1 MLRPYFNAA
10 TPAGGAML
18 TELRVRDLAVIA
30 DVTLPFQPGLNVL
43 TGETGAGKSMVVD
56 ALALLLGERASA
68 DVVRPGAEKTVVEGA
83 FEFTSAIHRHL
94 LPPFAALG
102 IELEDGRLIL
112 KREVHRE
119 GKSRAWVNG
128 SPTTVGV
135 LAQVGALLVDLHG
148 QHETQSLLR
157 PDAQRDMLDAYADAA
172 VERVAVRDAYARLK
186 ELEQREADLTSKQ
199 DEVRRKADYLRHVL
213 QEIERAKPKVGED
226 EALDVEAKRLAHAEE
241 LGRLAREL
249 EEAVDASGLSKAHRI
264 LGSLLRVDPS
274 LAKWQELLDAAV
286 ASATELAEAAR
297 SYASEIEAD
306 PERLTAVEQRRDLL
320 FRLQPKNSPTI
331 PDVLAARA
339 RRAPERFPAGEP
351 RRDLLFRLQQK
362 HGPTIPDVLA
372 ARDSAA
378 RELELLDTA
387 DLDLPNIAAEREAAA
402 GEFLRATEALTGK
415 RVTGAKKLARA
426 INKVLPALG
435 MEGGRFEAS
444 LVRRMPHAAH
454 GAEDVAF
461 LVKLNEG
468 MESRPLARVAS
479 GGELS
484 RLMLALKVV
493 LASHAVVPTLVF
505 DEVDQG
511 IGGEVGGRVGEALMA
526 VSREGRQA
534 LVITHLP
541 QIAVYADQQL
551 LVRKAKKSGIATSD
565 VEVVAGESRIKEIAR
580 MLGDADM
587 ATARRHATGLL
598 RTASALPPSPAE
610 APTPPAP
617 ARPKRGGFAGRT
629 TSLRRRPRRGSSPPR
644 AAAAALR

>member
-1 MLRPYFNAA
+1 
-10 TPAGGAML
+10 ML

-157 PDAQRDMLDAYADAA
+157 PDAQRDMLDAYADAD

-186 ELEQREADLTSKQ
+186 ELEQREAELTSKQ

-249 EEAVDASGLSKAHRI
+249 EDAVDSSGLSKAHRI
-264 LGSLLRVDPS
+264 LASLLRVDPS

-286 ASATELAEAAR
+286 ASAAELAQAAR

-306 PERLTAVEQRRDLL
+306 PERLTAVEQ
-320 FRLQPKNSPTI
+320 
-331 PDVLAARA
+331 
-339 RRAPERFPAGEP
+339 

-387 DLDLPNIAAEREAAA
+387 DLDLRNIAAEREQAAA
-402 GEFLRATEALTGK
+402 ELERATDALTVK
-415 RVTGAKKLARA
+415 RTAGAKKLGRA
-426 INKVLPALG
+426 VNKHLPALG

-587 ATARRHATGLL
+587 ATARRHATELL
-598 RTASALPPSPAE
+598 RTASARPASPAE
-610 APTPPAP
+610 TPTPPAP
-617 ARPKRGGFAGRT
+617 ARPKR
-629 TSLRRRPRRGSSPPR
+629 
-644 AAAAALR
+644 